1 MRERVGIMG
10 ISAFSKVEVCGA
22 GVFAFLDKL
31 IANRLPKKVGCIILT
46 HFLNERGRIEIE
58 LTVARLD
65 DDTFYLTCAAFFEQ
79 RLLDHLERHR
89 DSEDIEIVN
98 RSSDWAALALQ
109 GPRSRDVL
117 AACTAAP
124 LDNESFPWLRAKEIR
139 VAGHRLWAL
148 RLSYAGELG
157 WELHGDGNGML
168 AVYDALWARGELH
181 GIADYGSFAMDVMR
195 LEKGFKG
202 AGELTNEV
210 TLAEADV
217 MRFVKPDKGDFI
229 GREATITSSR
239 SGVLPW
245 VCVYLAIEPDG
256 VSDGH
261 GGEGVLMDGVVV
273 GSISSIAYG
282 HSVGKILAFAYVKPG
297 ASEPGTALEV
307 VIMGKPRVA
316 QVLAAPA
323 YDPEN
328 RLPRTDA
335 PSVEAAK

>member
-1 MRERVGIMG
+1 MREAPPRRPIKPSPFYERLQAKGAVFEEVFGHERLRWIASGNTPNVDHYSFRRNVVHGIVGEEVQAVRERVGIMD

-46 HFLNERGRIEIE
+46 HFLNECGRIEIE

-168 AVYDALWARGELH
+168 AVYDALWARGEPH

-229 GREATITSSR
+229 GCEATITSSR

-245 VCVYLAIEPDG
+245 VCVFIWQ
-256 VSDGH
+256 
-261 GGEGVLMDGVVV
+261 
-273 GSISSIAYG
+273 SSR
-282 HSVGKILAFAYVKPG
+282 
-297 ASEPGTALEV
+297 
-307 VIMGKPRVA
+307 MG
-316 QVLAAPA
+316 
-323 YDPEN
+323 
-328 RLPRTDA
+328 
-335 PSVEAAK
+335 